1 MNFKCS
7 QPIRKVCF
15 DNTWLAT
22 CLDELQRTVKI
33 LFRNRWQSLSF
44 GYLEKFDFQSPDT
57 TFFEMNLSM
66 TVEPKEVL
74 IHFKCI
80 GRRRVSK
87 EQLKSFILG
96 TKAEIILSACW
107 KFILDLKTRIK
118 SRSRGSSKVEDD
130 TISGSKISRT
140 TFESHI
146 VAARDV
152 ASSRDKRS
160 ECSPVTEPEKPV
172 EVADPRLKLA
182 KNITSHQLT
191 CLKCPSSSS
200 AATKAPLDAHKSVHS
215 KKVDEKSRP
224 DPQFK
229 SKMWIRPRSGS
240 HGTKSGE
247 KKTDPVSLYQ
257 SYQKDWIKF
266 KPNIC
271 EATHADLRWRVR
283 EMMLTNH

>member
-1 MNFKCS
+1 M
-7 QPIRKVCF
+7 I
-15 DNTWLAT
+15 A
-22 CLDELQRTVKI
+22 
-33 LFRNRWQSLSF
+33 
-44 GYLEKFDFQSPDT
+44 EK
-57 TFFEMNLSM
+57 N
-66 TVEPKEVL
+66 V
-74 IHFKCI
+74 
-80 GRRRVSK
+80 
-87 EQLKSFILG
+87 
-96 TKAEIILSACW
+96 
-107 KFILDLKTRIK
+107 LDLKTRIK

-160 ECSPVTEPEKPV
+160 ESSAETGPEKPV

-191 CLKCPSSSS
+191 CLRCPSSSS
-200 AATKAPLDAHKSVHS
+200 AVPRAPLDAHKSAHS
-215 KKVDEKSRP
+215 RKVDEKPKP
-224 DPQFK
+224 DTHFK

-240 HGTKSGE
+240 HGIKSAE

-283 EMMLTNH
+283 EMMLSSH